1 MDGVFQHFVR
11 NPDMAPS
18 CPQVAAPDAAEDRAA
33 AGVGFWVNAVTT
45 ANAAQVADPR
55 PALRTVTTP
64 VLVLRGKCDYIA
76 WDVTREYQE
85 VLPNA
90 SVLTIDDAGHTIET
104 HQLPARVLWLA
115 TLMLNSLALL
125 LSIGG
130 AAFLGLWC
138 VILWQ
143 LSAIAL
149 SIVGLR
155 EQRF

>member
-1 MDGVFQHFVR
+1 MPAGYGAAFLLFGG
-11 NPDMAPS
+11 APIHALAGGMV
-18 CPQVAAPDAAEDRAA
+18 VAAGAILWI
-33 AGVGFWVNAVTT
+33 GYLSV
-45 ANAAQVADPR
+45 
-55 PALRTVTTP
+55 ALRRRH
-64 VLVLRGKCDYIA
+64 L
-76 WDVTREYQE
+76 
-85 VLPNA
+85 
-90 SVLTIDDAGHTIET
+90 
-104 HQLPARVLWLA
+104 LPARVLWLA